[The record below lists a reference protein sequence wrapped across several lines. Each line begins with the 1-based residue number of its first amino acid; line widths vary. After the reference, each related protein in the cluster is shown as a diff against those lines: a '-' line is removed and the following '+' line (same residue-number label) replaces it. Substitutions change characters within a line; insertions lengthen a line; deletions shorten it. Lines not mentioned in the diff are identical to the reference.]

1 MDKIICAG
9 KNYLD
14 HAKEMQEGTPERPV
28 LFLKP
33 PSVLKVC
40 SEWDQTL
47 NLHLPNLED
56 EFHYECEL
64 VFQIKNN
71 QLAAVTLGLDMTNRS
86 LQKQAKLSAG
96 PWTLGKVFKDA
107 ACIGPWLPIPPDLAD
122 LHFAFYVNDELKQKA
137 QATDMRMSPD
147 ALLAYAA
154 EYFPICDGD
163 LLFTGTPAG
172 VGRVQPGD
180 RGRLCLNNQH
190 YSVYY
195 LHP

>member
-1 MDKIICAG
+1 MICAG

-40 SEWDQTL
+40 EKWEQSIEMK
-47 NLHLPNLED
+47 LPNRID

-64 VFQIKNN
+64 VFQIQK
-71 QLAAVTLGLDMTNRS
+71 QKLAAVTVGLDMTNRS
-86 LQKQAKLSAG
+86 LQKQAKLSGG
-96 PWTLGKVFKDA
+96 PWTLGKVFRDA
-107 ACIGPWLPIPPDLAD
+107 ACIGPWRPLSDLD
-122 LHFAFYVNDELKQKA
+122 QRFEFWLNGHLKQ
-137 QATDMRMSPD
+137 QAHASEMRMGPE
-147 ALLAYAA
+147 ALRAYAA

-172 VGRVQPGD
+172 VGPVQAGD
-180 RGRLCLNNQH
+180 QALLCLGPH
-190 YSVYY
+190 RYRVAFAK
-195 LHP
+195 